1 MTPQI
6 RIRKETWKW
15 GLREILIL
23 IMVMLMEMD
32 EQILPI
38 VIMLIVIIL
47 PMLTDEEI
55 PRLIIIE
62 EI

>member
-1 MTPQI
+1 
-6 RIRKETWKW
+6 
-15 GLREILIL
+15 
-23 IMVMLMEMD
+23 MEMD